1 MQAAVP
7 DGRVAAMRRFSRFY
21 TRQIGLLQGAFLQSP
36 FSLSEG
42 RVLYE
47 LSKRDNATASDLV
60 AELGL
65 DHGYLSRIVQRF
77 EKQGLIVRTRSKDD
91 ARQSHLSLTA
101 KGRKAFAPLD
111 ERSHDQ
117 VHDILQRLAP
127 GQQKRVTDAMRTIE
141 SLIGEQPEKPKVTLR
156 AHRPGDMGWVVEKH
170 GALYASEYGWN
181 NHIEAITAEI
191 VGAFLKNFDPKRERC
206 WIAEMD
212 GEIVGCVFLV
222 RETDKVAR
230 LRLLMVDPAAR
241 GLGVGKRLTEECIA
255 FARHAGYRRIT
266 LWTHTVLKAA
276 RGIYQA
282 LGFKLTKQWVH
293 DDFGKKEKSE
303 TWDLDL

>member
-1 MQAAVP
+1 
-7 DGRVAAMRRFSRFY
+7 
-21 TRQIGLLQGAFLQSP
+21 
-36 FSLSEG
+36 
-42 RVLYE
+42 
-47 LSKRDNATASDLV
+47 
-60 AELGL
+60 
-65 DHGYLSRIVQRF
+65 
-77 EKQGLIVRTRSKDD
+77 
-91 ARQSHLSLTA
+91 
-101 KGRKAFAPLD
+101 
-111 ERSHDQ
+111 
-117 VHDILQRLAP
+117 
-127 GQQKRVTDAMRTIE
+127 
-141 SLIGEQPEKPKVTLR
+141 
-156 AHRPGDMGWVVEKH
+156 
-170 GALYASEYGWN
+170 
-181 NHIEAITAEI
+181 
-191 VGAFLKNFDPKRERC
+191 
-206 WIAEMD
+206 
-212 GEIVGCVFLV
+212 V